1 MVTARLISE
10 SESSDGAAFPN
21 CTCAYAKDIA
31 DVVSYSIVYDTPEP
45 SSLGDDDARQYTCY
59 EEGCEVVTNEFLV
72 WDGNDTLY
80 VSRKSMSFDQNVTR
94 EDGTS
99 YDVE

>member
-10 SESSDGAAFPN
+10 SESSDDVTFPN

-31 DVVSYSIVYDTPEP
+31 DALPLSIVYDTPEP

-72 WDGNDTLY
+72 YDGNDTLY

-99 YDVE
+99 YDDE